1 MALSTKQKVFIE
13 EYLKTFNA
21 TQAAL
26 AAGYSPDTAR
36 SIGAENLTKPDIS
49 SAISER
55 LRETAMGA
63 DEVMMRLAEH
73 ARGDVGEFLTQT
85 ADNEL
90 IIDLTKAIEAKKTKL
105 IKKLTQK
112 RTIRTKGDD
121 ETTEEVLTSIEMYD
135 AQAAL
140 EKIGRHHK
148 LFTDKQ
154 EITGKDGQ
162 ALIPVAVVQPGLL
175 DLLK

>member
-1 MALSTKQKVFIE
+1 MALSVKQKVFIE

-26 AAGYSPDTAR
+26 AAGYSPDTAHAT
-36 SIGAENLTKPDIS
+36 GWENLRKPEITE
-49 SAISER
+49 AISKR
-55 LRETAMGA
+55 LSETAMSA

-73 ARGDVGEFLTQT
+73 ARGDVGDFLTQ
-85 ADNEL
+85 DVNNDL
-90 IIDLTKAIEAKKTKL
+90 IIDLPKAIEAKKTKL

-135 AQAAL
+135 AQSAL

-148 LFTDKQ
+148 LFTDKT
-154 EITGKDGQ
+154 ELTGKDGE
-162 ALIPVAVVQPGLL
+162 ALIPVAVIQPGLL
-175 DLLK
+175 EVLK

>member
-1 MALSTKQKVFIE
+1 MALSVKQKVFLE
-13 EYLKTFNA
+13 EYLTCFNA

-26 AAGYSPDTAR
+26 AAGYSPDTAHAT
-36 SIGAENLTKPDIS
+36 GWENLRKPEITE
-49 SAISER
+49 AISKR
-55 LRETAMGA
+55 LSETAMSA

-73 ARGDVGEFLTQT
+73 ARGDMADYLTMQGENVTV
-85 ADNEL
+85 
-90 IIDLTKAIEAKKTKL
+90 DLPKAIEAKKSRL

-112 RTIRTKGDD
+112 KTVRSKGED
-121 ETTEEVLTSIEMYD
+121 TEEEIVTSIELYD

-148 LFTDKQ
+148 LFTDKT
-154 EITGKDGQ
+154 ELTGKDGE

-175 DLLK
+175 EVLK